1 MYLSTDHVYG
11 DIFLSPSFLLSIMV
25 SFPFQVP
32 LLLIYNFA
40 LMNMYSS
47 LVTQASFTLV
57 WIHARK
63 HAFISVCEG
72 WLRPIC

>member
-40 LMNMYSS
+40 LMNRYSS
-47 LVTQASFTLV
+47 LVTQASFTLRMDPCKETRF
-57 WIHARK
+57 HL
-63 HAFISVCEG
+63 C
-72 WLRPIC
+72 L